1 VIQEL
6 LPEPVNVVGRVE
18 DVNEEVKYQRMCIL
32 TNLYINNAISIA
44 LLE

>member
-18 DVNEEVKYQRMCIL
+18 DVYEAVKYRRMSTL
-32 TNLYINNAISIA
+32 ASLYINDAISVV
-44 LLE
+44 LSE